1 MPVGSYRFKDHK
13 YPGDIDLCEVITE
26 KGPLK
31 EAKKKITDRIITGI
45 RRILIHQPKIFIADF
60 KAGEDARFKDIKI
73 SIDMNNNDKNI
84 IKKKLKNL
92 QKNVNISKKLFEIL
106 DNKLT
111 KESVSE
117 FNDIIHNYLIIRWDI
132 SDLLN
137 RKTNKNGRVVKLEDA
152 LTCKSTVKFDI
163 WYNDMNKYIE
173 VTNYLIILHSHANNK
188 TYLTTEMGNLV
199 ETLLYDVNKYNRESN
214 ILKCLKRIWSLL
226 NNMKCLTKN
235 KNLKTKLKEKIELIS
250 PIFKDEPAKISQIK
264 ADLEV
269 ILQMAEKFSK
279 SIDNNPEIK
288 IIPAD
293 ILLYSLLGIKNK
305 LLNMRIN
312 DIDSAFIFTNYYRN
326 TSNTILLSEYGY
338 YADKKSKTEKGYYWK
353 EKKLKDFLN
362 SIIKNVPNI
371 IDIINK
377 TVNKQS
383 KEWLTNNNIILYKL
397 INSLELWSKEFTN

>member
-1 MPVGSYRFKDHK
+1 
-13 YPGDIDLCEVITE
+13 
-26 KGPLK
+26 
-31 EAKKKITDRIITGI
+31 
-45 RRILIHQPKIFIADF
+45 
-60 KAGEDARFKDIKI
+60 
-73 SIDMNNNDKNI
+73 
-84 IKKKLKNL
+84 
-92 QKNVNISKKLFEIL
+92 
-106 DNKLT
+106 
-111 KESVSE
+111 
-117 FNDIIHNYLIIRWDI
+117 
-132 SDLLN
+132 
-137 RKTNKNGRVVKLEDA
+137 
-152 LTCKSTVKFDI
+152 
-163 WYNDMNKYIE
+163 
-173 VTNYLIILHSHANNK
+173 
-188 TYLTTEMGNLV
+188 
-199 ETLLYDVNKYNRESN
+199 
-214 ILKCLKRIWSLL
+214 
-226 NNMKCLTKN
+226 